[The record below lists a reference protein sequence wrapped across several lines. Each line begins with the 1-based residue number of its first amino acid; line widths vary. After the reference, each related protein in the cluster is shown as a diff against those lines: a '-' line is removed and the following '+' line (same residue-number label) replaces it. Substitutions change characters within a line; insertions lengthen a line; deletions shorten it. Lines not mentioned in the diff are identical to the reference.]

1 MSYKW
6 DDEEVVLHYLNST
19 TAEHILQEVFG
30 IIPASTP
37 RYIQF
42 GVEILLET
50 LREMGEAQ
58 IKWPR
63 RGIVINGGDEARV
76 TTRDNVSEPNKA
88 STQRPFPDHLP
99 KRAYL
104 RFEDASYGL
113 TLNIEELG

>member
-6 DDEEVVLHYLNST
+6 DDEEGLVLHYLNST

-30 IIPASTP
+30 IISASTP

-42 GVEILLET
+42 GVKILLET

-63 RGIVINGGDEARV
+63 EGRNLFVKMYVDEGYMHREGH
-76 TTRDNVSEPNKA
+76 RRQWWGRSQGYH
-88 STQRPFPDHLP
+88 SR
-99 KRAYL
+99 
-104 RFEDASYGL
+104 
-113 TLNIEELG
+113 